1 MKESVVTD
9 YQITI
14 VIIIIIVIIFLVSI
28 FEPLFVCW
36 FHMWFLLWGIILL
49 YVCVIFGFFVLVVLF
64 QVSSMWQ
71 THPFCVGLPPRHSA
85 ESRALQSSA
94 GARKHPSNVPS
105 RGCSLCAAHRPGVL
119 WCSSRRGMCT
129 DALVSFFCF
138 AILKLLRH
146 PWVAWISEL
155 LNLTLRHYVSVL
167 SVSSCIL
174 AGSSVE

>member
-64 QVSSMWQ
+64 QVSSMWLRPILSVLASHQDTQQKAELCSHQLVQENILPMSLAEDVLYVLRIVLEYFGVPPDVVCAQ
-71 THPFCVGLPPRHSA
+71 THLCHSFVLQYSNSWGIHGLL
-85 ESRALQSSA
+85 ESV
-94 GARKHPSNVPS
+94 N
-105 RGCSLCAAHRPGVL
+105 C
-119 WCSSRRGMCT
+119 
-129 DALVSFFCF
+129 
-138 AILKLLRH
+138 
-146 PWVAWISEL
+146 
-155 LNLTLRHYVSVL
+155 
-167 SVSSCIL
+167 
-174 AGSSVE
+174 